1 MLKSANKS
9 TQCAEHGIWTS
20 APTPPRAGQKPLN
33 FSAIDAKENQ
43 RIISSEKMSFAMV
56 GCSGDPATGKKTK
69 AVAKAMIAAGDTS
82 FFYHLGDIIY
92 LQKGSDANTNGSQDA
107 DTPELWN
114 SQFYARTRTT
124 PSASCLFPVITM
136 GSPRRLLTTWTLF
149 ARHRRNGPRPGRE
162 TQPTKGPP

>member
-56 GCSGDPATGKKTK
+56 GCSGDPATGKKTE
-69 AVAKAMIAAGDTS
+69 GGRQSNDRCRR
-82 FFYHLGDIIY
+82 H
-92 LQKGSDANTNGSQDA
+92 
-107 DTPELWN
+107 
-114 SQFYARTRTT
+114 
-124 PSASCLFPVITM
+124 VI
-136 GSPRRLLTTWTLF
+136 LL
-149 ARHRRNGPRPGRE
+149 PPG
-162 TQPTKGPP
+162 